1 MDTDTDPRE
10 VGEQIEQLLGELGAH
25 AEPAVTD
32 TAEELVRLLM
42 GMYGA
47 GLERIVA
54 LLAGAGHRGQSLLDE
69 LVGDELVSSL
79 LVLHDLHPEDTL
91 ARVTRALET
100 VRPYLGSHAGG
111 VELLGV
117 EFGDPSDPAG
127 AVVNLRL
134 KGSCDG
140 CPSSAMT
147 VKTAIEKAIVEACP
161 EVIRV
166 DVEGMTAGTTAG
178 ITADTPL
185 VGPAPPAGSAPA
197 AKELP
202 LLQIQL
208 GPPVEDIPVSWVVL
222 EPPAL
227 RPGQCATIDIS
238 GYPVL
243 LALPAGSHYDNATAG
258 GLVAYQDSCPACHGE
273 LDGAV
278 LDGDQLTC
286 PSCQAGFDVR
296 RAGRA
301 ITGRLHLEPLPLVTR
316 AGGLRLALPRT
327 AVGVGV

>member
-1 MDTDTDPRE
+1 
-10 VGEQIEQLLGELGAH
+10 
-25 AEPAVTD
+25 
-32 TAEELVRLLM
+32 
-42 GMYGA
+42 
-47 GLERIVA
+47 
-54 LLAGAGHRGQSLLDE
+54 
-69 LVGDELVSSL
+69 
-79 LVLHDLHPEDTL
+79 
-91 ARVTRALET
+91 
-100 VRPYLGSHAGG
+100 
-111 VELLGV
+111 V
-117 EFGDPSDPAG
+117 EFNDPSDPAG

-166 DVEGMTAGTTAG
+166 DVEGMTAGMTAG
-178 ITADTPL
+178 SAPV
-185 VGPAPPAGSAPA
+185 VGPVPPAGSTPG

-222 EPPAL
+222 DAPTL
-227 RPGQCATIDIS
+227 RPGQCATLEVA

-243 LALPAGSHYDNATAG
+243 LALPAGSHFDNTTAG
-258 GLVAYQDSCPACHGE
+258 GLVAYRDSCPACQGE

-278 LDGDQLTC
+278 LAGDQLTC
-286 PSCQAGFDVR
+286 PSCQASFDVR

-301 ITGRLHLEPLPLVTR
+301 MTGSLHLEPLPLVTR

-327 AVGVGV
+327 AVGVGA

>member
-10 VGEQIEQLLGELGAH
+10 VGEQIEQLLGELSAH
-25 AEPAVTD
+25 AEPAVTE

-69 LVGDELVSSL
+69 LVGDDLVSSL

-117 EFGDPSDPAG
+117 EFNDPSDPAG

-166 DVEGMTAGTTAG
+166 DVEGMTADSA
-178 ITADTPL
+178 PV
-185 VGPAPPAGSAPA
+185 VGPVPPAGSTPG

-208 GPPVEDIPVSWVVL
+208 GPPVEDVPVSWVVL
-222 EPPAL
+222 DAPAL
-227 RPGQCATIDIS
+227 RPGQCATLEVA

-243 LALPAGSHYDNATAG
+243 LALPAGSHFDNTTAG
-258 GLVAYQDSCPACHGE
+258 GLVAYRDSCPACRGE

-278 LDGDQLTC
+278 LAGDQLTC
-286 PSCQAGFDVR
+286 PSCQATFDVR

-301 ITGRLHLEPLPLVTR
+301 MTGSLHLEPLPLVTR

-327 AVGVGV
+327 AVGVGA